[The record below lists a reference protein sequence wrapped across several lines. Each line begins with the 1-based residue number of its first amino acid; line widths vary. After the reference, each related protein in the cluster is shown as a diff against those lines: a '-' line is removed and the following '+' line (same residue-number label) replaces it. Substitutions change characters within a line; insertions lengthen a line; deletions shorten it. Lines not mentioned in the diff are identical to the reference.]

1 MARKHH
7 QEQTEAIR
15 KLIIDA
21 ALQICLEDGYREVTV
36 RRIGDKIG
44 YSTGVIY
51 YHFKDK
57 QDILSCLDRRL
68 DEETYKNI
76 GGLIDPDKSLKDNL
90 IALFEYTCDLAYN
103 DQEAY
108 KRIFTASR
116 IENNFYTRN
125 LWLKLTEECLNKA
138 AERGEIDGSDIDA
151 MAKNIVSFILGYNYL
166 CLEFE
171 RVPDMETCLANGYK
185 AVDMLLGGILK
196 K

>member
-7 QEQTEAIR
+7 QEQTEAVR

-57 QDILSCLDRRL
+57 QDILDCLDKKL
-68 DEETYKNI
+68 DEETYSNI
-76 GGLIDPDKSLKDNL
+76 GAFIDPDKSVRENL
-90 IALFEYTCDLAYN
+90 TALFEYTCNLAYN
-103 DQEAY
+103 DHETY

-116 IENNFYTRN
+116 IENNIYTRN
-125 LWLKLTEECLNKA
+125 LWLRLTEECLVKA
-138 AERGEIDGSDIDA
+138 AERGEVDGSDIEA
-151 MAKNIVSFILGYNYL
+151 MAKNIVSFVLGYNYL
-166 CLEFE
+166 SLEFD
-171 RVPDMETCLANGYK
+171 RAPDMETSLKNGYK
-185 AVDMLLGGILK
+185 AVDMLLNGILK